1 MDEVGLRGRVH
12 TWGVARLKAVR
23 ESPAAG
29 LGSVATASSHEERV
43 RARQRALLR
52 LAEIQSAHDG
62 HARGGSLRASIFG
75 VNDGLVSNASLV
87 IGVAA
92 ANPGPSFVIL
102 AGVAGLVAGAFS
114 MAAGEY
120 ISMKVQ
126 REVFE
131 SQIALER
138 NELDERPDA
147 EMEELQVIFE
157 AKGVPPEDAAR
168 IAGHIMAD
176 PEVALALMAREEL
189 QLNPDDLGSPWRA
202 AGGSFVAFCLGAVLP
217 ILPFIFATGYT
228 ALLVSLAVTGVALL
242 TVGSFTARLT
252 RRSLLFGGLRMLG
265 IGGVATAVTYL
276 VGRVVGV
283 STT

>member
-1 MDEVGLRGRVH
+1 MRPPLR
-12 TWGVARLKAVR
+12 ARCILVEMPATGAAALDPDGTTKAR
-23 ESPAAG
+23 AQ
-29 LGSVATASSHEERV
+29 SHEERL
-43 RARQRALLR
+43 RAREAAIRR
-52 LAEIQSAHDG
+52 LEEIQSEQAG

-75 VNDGLVSNASLV
+75 ANDGLVSNASLV

-131 SQIALER
+131 SQLALER
-138 NELDERPDA
+138 VELDQRPDA
-147 EMEELQVIFE
+147 EMEELRVIFE
-157 AKGVPPEDAAR
+157 AKGVPAEDAAR

-176 PEVALALMAREEL
+176 PEVALSLMAREEL

-217 ILPFIFATGYT
+217 ILPFFFFVGYT
-228 ALLVSLAVTGVALL
+228 ALLLSLAITGVALL
-242 TVGSFTARLT
+242 GVGSFTARLT

-265 IGGVATAVTYL
+265 VGGVATAVTYV
-276 VGRVVGV
+276 VGRLVGV